1 MSTSMFWFTEALFF
15 GWAVGVGAGK
25 DRPITLVNNPVLSYN
40 KRIGGEKF
48 NVYRLSGAE
57 ILIEEQET
65 EWDSVK

>member
-1 MSTSMFWFTEALFF
+1 MDEQ
-15 GWAVGVGAGK
+15 WAWKQEK

-48 NVYRLSGAE
+48 NVYRLSAAE

-65 EWDSVK
+65 E